1 MPRGALP
8 GWDTPLSE
16 GNVGYMA
23 GPGRAGPQEAE
34 PRDH

>member
-1 MPRGALP
+1 MPRGGLP

-23 GPGRAGPQEAE
+23 GPGCAEPQETE
-34 PRDH
+34 LREH